1 MPSLGSHMT
10 RARMIAAE
18 LRHPAI
24 DADRGSYYFGSTAP
38 DIRVI
43 TRRDR
48 SETHFFDLGKLDAQ
62 DSIETMLDAHSQLR
76 AVGDLDPGTLAFMA
90 GYLTHLAMDEV
101 YIETMYRE
109 FFGAGSPMRDDT
121 RAPVLDRALQYEM
134 NRRDV
139 EDEEAMR
146 EIRASLEVCRT
157 VNAVPFIPDDQLPR
171 WREVVIDFA
180 SQGPNWE
187 RFPRMMNVHLKR
199 AGFSEEQIE
208 DLSRNAPELVEESIS
223 YVGEARV
230 QEFLDR
236 AMERSLERVREYLP

>member
-1 MPSLGSHMT
+1 MPSLGSHMA
-10 RARMIAAE
+10 RARTIADQ

-24 DADRGSYYFGSTAP
+24 DADRGSYYFGSSAP

-48 SETHFFDLGKLDAQ
+48 SETHFFDLDELAAQ
-62 DSIETMLDAHSQLR
+62 DSIEAMLDEHPQLR
-76 AVGDLDPGTLAFMA
+76 AVGGLDPATLAFMA
-90 GYLTHLAMDEV
+90 GYLTHLAMDEA

-109 FFGAGSPMRDDT
+109 FFGAQSPMRDDA

-134 NRRDV
+134 NRRDL
-139 EDEEAMR
+139 EDEDAMR
-146 EIRASLEVCRT
+146 EIKASLEDCRT
-157 VNAVPFIPDDQLPR
+157 TNAVPFIPDDQLPR

-187 RFPRMMNVHLKR
+187 RFPRMMNVHLRR
-199 AGFSEEQIE
+199 AGFSDEQIE
-208 DLSRNAPELVEESIS
+208 DLSRNAPTLVQESLS
-223 YVGEARV
+223 YVGETRV